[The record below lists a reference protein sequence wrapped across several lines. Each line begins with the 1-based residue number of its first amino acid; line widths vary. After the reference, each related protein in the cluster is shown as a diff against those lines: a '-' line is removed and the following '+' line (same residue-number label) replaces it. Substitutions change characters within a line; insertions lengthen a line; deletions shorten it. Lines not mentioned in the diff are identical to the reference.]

1 MDIDFRLPAVPA
13 DEKSFGLEVDSLS
26 ERGSYVY
33 YQADIATLAH
43 LSLAHLS
50 EPPVIRHRRA
60 GDAESPSPPSCQ

>member
-33 YQADIATLAH
+33 YQADIAA
-43 LSLAHLS
+43 LAHLS
-50 EPPVIRHRRA
+50 EPPVIRHHRA
-60 GDAESPSPPSCQ
+60 GDPKSPSPPSCQ